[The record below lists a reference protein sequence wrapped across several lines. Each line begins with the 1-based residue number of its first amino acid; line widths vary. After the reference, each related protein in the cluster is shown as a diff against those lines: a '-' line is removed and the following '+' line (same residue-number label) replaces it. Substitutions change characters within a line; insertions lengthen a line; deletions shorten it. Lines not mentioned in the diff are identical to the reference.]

1 MDMSVSGDKSK
12 VKNIVKENKE
22 IFQEDTS
29 QRLFGEKFDD
39 KIMEVVKLK
48 ISSSL
53 LFEAC

>member
-29 QRLFGEKFDD
+29 QRLFGEKIDD